1 MKSKYN
7 YVDSSIIM
15 ITFVFLLQLR
25 VDRYADLFAIGGL
38 GLAVALKSSYWT
50 GLIAGMNAGIIAA
63 AVQNAQDKQASS
75 S

>member
-1 MKSKYN
+1 
-7 YVDSSIIM
+7 M